1 MSSTTMYNLRVCVSV
16 SVCVCKTYCT
26 TVSCSFLS
34 SKTHYDYEEP
44 HKIGLNG
51 STRPVTAR
59 VLVGEREREGRRRRE
74 EGQVCEASK
83 TNQSIYSMCE

>member
-1 MSSTTMYNLRVCVSV
+1 MDGWVDDVVDDDVQFTCVCL
-16 SVCVCKTYCT
+16 CVCKTYCT

-34 SKTHYDYEEP
+34 SKTYYDYEEP

-59 VLVGEREREGRRRRE
+59 VLVGERERG
-74 EGQVCEASK
+74 EASARGRAGL
-83 TNQSIYSMCE
+83 